1 MWSIINR
8 RDTKKTVVNILVND
22 TNIQILSNILINIR
36 DLLIILVNKVNNDK
50 RIARSIYSIL

>member
-22 TNIQILSNILINIR
+22 THIQILSNILINIR

-50 RIARSIYSIL
+50 RIA